1 MKGKKLDDKPCKLK
15 SSSSRQNFKLES
27 INLQTTRNN
36 SNGPATQ
43 NGKKIQPLQ
52 KGDNTK
58 SKKCTIQAP
67 CSGISRYTVSRQKQR
82 RMRTRGWNIIP
93 LRRGTSC
100 RRFKTDSAGRTRPV
114 SRTRTR
120 RANPS

>member
-1 MKGKKLDDKPCKLK
+1 MKGKRIDDKPSKLK

-36 SNGPATQ
+36 SNGQAT
-43 NGKKIQPLQ
+43 NHAKKIQHLQ
-52 KGDNTK
+52 KGDNSK
-58 SKKCTIQAP
+58 SKISSIQARS
-67 CSGISRYTVSRQKQR
+67 SGTSRSTASRQKLI
-82 RMRTRGWNIIP
+82 RMRTPDSNIIP
-93 LRRGTSC
+93 LRPDTSC
-100 RRFKTDSAGRTRPV
+100 RKLKTDSAGRTKPA